1 MKQIITLLFVTI
13 AYIASGQRDSLTN
26 DYVQYAD
33 IDTTTV
39 GGGRMTVTIEGK
51 NRNGVRLIEVDTIP
65 ATYFAD
71 YIDSLITLYQPDSL
85 IENNIT
91 NSIYDQFRGY
101 NTTRLNIKNKLV
113 KLWAIKP

>member
-1 MKQIITLLFVTI
+1 MKQIITLLFVGI
-13 AYIASGQRDSLTN
+13 AYIATGQRDSLTN
-26 DYVQYAD
+26 DYIQFAD

-39 GGGRMTVTIEGK
+39 GTGKMTVTIEGK
-51 NRNGVRLIEVDTIP
+51 NRNGIRLIEVDTIP
-65 ATYFAD
+65 STYFAD

-91 NSIYDQFRGY
+91 NSIYNQFRTY
-101 NTTRLNIKNKLV
+101 NTTRLNLKNKLV

>member
-1 MKQIITLLFVTI
+1 MKQIITLFFVTI
-13 AYIASGQRDSLTN
+13 AYFASGQRDSLTN
-26 DYVQYAD
+26 DYVQFAD

-39 GGGRMTVTIEGK
+39 GGGRMTVVIEGK

-65 ATYFAD
+65 STYFAD

-91 NSIYDQFRGY
+91 NSVYDQFRTY

>member
-1 MKQIITLLFVTI
+1 MKQIITLFFATI
-13 AYIASGQRDSLTN
+13 TYFASGQRDSLTN
-26 DYVQYAD
+26 DYVRFAD

-39 GGGRMTVTIEGK
+39 SAGKMTVTIEGK

-65 ATYFAD
+65 STYFAD
-71 YIDSLITLYQPDSL
+71 YIDSLITLYEPDSL

-91 NSIYDQFRGY
+91 NSVYDQFRVY